1 MPHRLDLAAWSLATA
16 SASPS
21 GMPLRISSWTENF
34 DHLSLLE
41 NNDVHVSFGV
51 AQMNWAFLTDGL
63 GLLNRV
69 LKEMRPM
76 GR

>member
-1 MPHRLDLAAWSLATA
+1 
-16 SASPS
+16 
-21 GMPLRISSWTENF
+21 MPLRISSWTENF

-41 NNDVHVSFGV
+41 NNDVLVSFGV

-76 GR
+76 ATVAFVG